1 MDNLIKYFDNIETSF
16 RKMKVITI
24 TSVIACV
31 TVCICSFAIAG
42 WTINETGNQV
52 FVIDK
57 GSAVMAQRTE
67 EDANRDLEATDHV
80 TRFHEL
86 MFNLSPNAES
96 IKRNTDKALVMSD
109 KSAYD
114 YWSDLSERGFYQR
127 LVSANVSQEIVID
140 SVKLDMN
147 TYPYEARTYGRLF
160 MLRESNI
167 TAYQLET
174 TCRLVD
180 VERSPGNPH
189 GMMIEKFRV
198 TRNENLGTR
207 NRK

>member
-24 TSVIACV
+24 TSVISCV

-42 WTINETGNQV
+42 WTIIETGNQV

>member
-16 RKMKVITI
+16 RKMKVITVA
-24 TSVIACV
+24 SVIACV

-42 WTINETGNQV
+42 WTIIETGNQV

>member
-42 WTINETGNQV
+42 WTIIVTGNQV

>member
-1 MDNLIKYFDNIETSF
+1 
-16 RKMKVITI
+16 
-24 TSVIACV
+24 
-31 TVCICSFAIAG
+31 
-42 WTINETGNQV
+42 
-52 FVIDK
+52 
-57 GSAVMAQRTE
+57 
-67 EDANRDLEATDHV
+67 
-80 TRFHEL
+80 
-86 MFNLSPNAES
+86 
-96 IKRNTDKALVMSD
+96 
-109 KSAYD
+109 
-114 YWSDLSERGFYQR
+114 
-127 LVSANVSQEIVID
+127 
-140 SVKLDMN
+140 MN